1 MVRRRR
7 AGGQVVH
14 FHFSGQTAGP
24 RRGVRR
30 RGALRDGPSRQLR
43 LKPEACYADGMG
55 VDTAPQNGALAETAA
70 GLSQQ
75 MQAHLVWMARAL
87 EARWRSIERG
97 FRQRLK
103 ALGYTA
109 QQIASLVEITPGAA
123 GILLAGGRP
132 LEDFLE
138 QVRYRA
144 RRLAKLDLTPARVVA
159 ALQEY
164 DRLVEE
170 AGRSA
175 FGERGRDVRWA
186 RNQLHFLAILAL
198 NDAYYQVR
206 EAESRTFYEL
216 FRAQT
221 ESHSLEQLWE
231 RCLGILTRFSG
242 AAEAGIFLLE
252 EDGAWV
258 AAAGLKEW
266 KGLKLPPAAGSVK
279 ILSRP
284 RVLTAGSRD
293 AGAMLGPGWAGK
305 YVSVWSVPMS
315 SAGSLRGVLQF
326 AFTRSYEWLPRELSL
341 LEDAAARCW
350 EAAEKA
356 RMTEELARREQQI
369 RALAEHMVEIEE
381 AERRRISRELHDEAG
396 QSLLYVRL
404 QLEMLEQQVSGKEGP
419 VAAKLRELRQMVE
432 HSILE
437 IRRLIAALSPAILEQ
452 MGLAAALRQLVGRF
466 RQMHSAEV
474 AVHIP
479 RRLELPKKVEII
491 VYRLVQEALNNIA
504 KYSLASHVN
513 LSLETADGVL
523 NLLVEDDGVGFDVEE
538 AFSRP
543 DRYGLSGLKERVAL
557 LGGVLEVESVK
568 QTAPEERW
576 KAGKRQAEA
585 FHGTRIRVSLP
596 LATAPGTSEKTSGR
610 RGTVQKPASHRRKH
624 SGQA

>member
-1 MVRRRR
+1 ME
-7 AGGQVVH
+7 
-14 FHFSGQTAGP
+14 S
-24 RRGVRR
+24 
-30 RGALRDGPSRQLR
+30 
-43 LKPEACYADGMG
+43 
-55 VDTAPQNGALAETAA
+55 APQLGALAQTAA
-70 GLSQQ
+70 GLSRQ
-75 MQAHLVWMARAL
+75 MQAHLVWMAETLSAQW
-87 EARWRSIERG
+87 ARIDET
-97 FRQRLK
+97 FRRRLK

-109 QQIASLVEITPGAA
+109 QQVASLAEITPGAA
-123 GILLAGGRP
+123 GVKLAAGRP

-159 ALQEY
+159 ALREY
-164 DRLVEE
+164 DQLVDK
-170 AGRSA
+170 AGKRA
-175 FGERGRDVRWA
+175 FGSRAGDLQWA
-186 RNQLHFLAILAL
+186 RNQLHFLVVLTL

-221 ESHSLEQLWE
+221 ESHTLGELWE
-231 RCLGILTRFSG
+231 RCLAILTRFSG

-252 EDGAWV
+252 EDRSWV
-258 AAAGLKEW
+258 AAAGLPEW
-266 KGLKLPPAAGSVK
+266 KGRRQRLLPGAAR
-279 ILSRP
+279 LLDRP
-284 RVLTAGSRD
+284 RVLASGGKES
-293 AGAMLGPGWAGK
+293 AAILGPGWVAR

-315 SAGSLRGVLQF
+315 SAGSVKGVLQF
-326 AFTRSYEWLPRELSL
+326 AFRKVYDWLPRELSL

-356 RMTEELARREQQI
+356 KLTEELSRREQQI
-369 RALAEHMVEIEE
+369 RTLAEHMVEIEE

-404 QLEMLEQQVSGKEGP
+404 QLEMLEQQAAEAGGP
-419 VAAKLRELRQMVE
+419 ASARLRELRQMVE

-466 RQMHSAEV
+466 RQVHPAEA

-479 RRLELPKKVEII
+479 RKLELPKKVEII

-513 LSLETADGVL
+513 LSVETADGVL
-523 NLLVEDDGVGFDVEE
+523 KLLVEDDGVGFNVEE

-543 DRYGLSGLKERVAL
+543 DRYGLSGLRERVAL
-557 LGGVLEVESVK
+557 LGGVLEVESVQK
-568 QTAPEERW
+568 PAPELEGR
-576 KAGKRQAEA
+576 RQTRAPRLR
-585 FHGTRIRVSLP
+585 HGTRIRVTLP
-596 LATAPGTSEKTSGR
+596 LEKTPEDSEAGSSRGR
-610 RGTVQKPASHRRKH
+610 TVRKKAAGKRTKPGS
-624 SGQA
+624 

>member
-1 MVRRRR
+1 
-7 AGGQVVH
+7 
-14 FHFSGQTAGP
+14 
-24 RRGVRR
+24 
-30 RGALRDGPSRQLR
+30 
-43 LKPEACYADGMG
+43 MG
-55 VDTAPQNGALAETAA
+55 VDTAPQSGALAETAA

-87 EARWRSIERG
+87 EASWRSIDRG

-103 ALGYTA
+103 ALGYSA

-170 AGRSA
+170 AGQSA
-175 FGERGRDVRWA
+175 FGERGQDVRWA

-221 ESHSLEQLWE
+221 ESHTLEQLWE

-252 EDGAWV
+252 EEGAWV

-266 KGLKLPPAAGSVK
+266 KGLKLPSAAGCVK

-284 RVLTAGSRD
+284 RVLTAGSKKHT
-293 AGAMLGPGWAGK
+293 GAILGPGWAGK

-326 AFTRSYEWLPRELSL
+326 AFTRGYEWLPRELSL

-404 QLEMLEQQVSGKEGP
+404 QLEMLEQQVSGTDGP
-419 VAAKLRELRQMVE
+419 VAARLHELRQMVE

-466 RQMHSAEV
+466 RQMHSARV

-479 RRLELPKKVEII
+479 RRLELPRKVEII

-523 NLLVEDDGVGFDVEE
+523 NLLVEDDGIGFDVEE

-568 QTAPEERW
+568 QTAPEERRR
-576 KAGKRQAEA
+576 AGKTTAEA

-596 LATAPGTSEKTSGR
+596 LATAPGTSEQASGW
-610 RGTVQKPASHRRKH
+610 RGTAQKTASPRRKYT
-624 SGQA
+624 SQA